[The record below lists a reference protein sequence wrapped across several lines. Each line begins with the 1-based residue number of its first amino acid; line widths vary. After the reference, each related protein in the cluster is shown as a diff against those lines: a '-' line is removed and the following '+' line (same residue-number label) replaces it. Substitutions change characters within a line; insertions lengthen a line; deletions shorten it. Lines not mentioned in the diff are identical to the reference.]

1 MELKNVI
8 SKRSYKTVYAE
19 DGKIIKLFVKGY
31 PKTNVFNEALNQTRM
46 EDSEI
51 NVPKVIEVVEIDG
64 CWAFISEEIKGK
76 TLEQLMIE
84 NPEKLDEYLDLFID
98 TQILMSKQ
106 NSFLLNPLVHRM
118 SRRIARSELRA
129 TTRYDFQIRLEEM
142 EQFHEVVHGDY
153 NPSNIIIDEN
163 GKVWVID
170 WAHVS
175 EGNAAADVAKT
186 YLWFNLHN
194 QNELSEKYLK
204 RYVERSVIEEKF
216 IRNWMPL
223 VAAWILDTA
232 LEEKKS
238 YLRNIV
244 KQEIMR

>member
-1 MELKNVI
+1 
-8 SKRSYKTVYAE
+8 
-19 DGKIIKLFVKGY
+19 
-31 PKTNVFNEALNQTRM
+31 
-46 EDSEI
+46 
-51 NVPKVIEVVEIDG
+51 
-64 CWAFISEEIKGK
+64 
-76 TLEQLMIE
+76 
-84 NPEKLDEYLDLFID
+84 
-98 TQILMSKQ
+98 
-106 NSFLLNPLVHRM
+106 M

-232 LEEKKS
+232 LEEKKP
-238 YLRNIV
+238 YLRDIV

>member
-1 MELKNVI
+1 
-8 SKRSYKTVYAE
+8 
-19 DGKIIKLFVKGY
+19 
-31 PKTNVFNEALNQTRM
+31 
-46 EDSEI
+46 
-51 NVPKVIEVVEIDG
+51 
-64 CWAFISEEIKGK
+64 
-76 TLEQLMIE
+76 
-84 NPEKLDEYLDLFID
+84 
-98 TQILMSKQ
+98 
-106 NSFLLNPLVHRM
+106 
-118 SRRIARSELRA
+118 
-129 TTRYDFQIRLEEM
+129 M

-153 NPSNIIIDEN
+153 NPSNIIIDDN

-186 YLWFNLHN
+186 YLWFNLHD

-204 RYVERSVIEEKF
+204 RYVEKSVIEEKF